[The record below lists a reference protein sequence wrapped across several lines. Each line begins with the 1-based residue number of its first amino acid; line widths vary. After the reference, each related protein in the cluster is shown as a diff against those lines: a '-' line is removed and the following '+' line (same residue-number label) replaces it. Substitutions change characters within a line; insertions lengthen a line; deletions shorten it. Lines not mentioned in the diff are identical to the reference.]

1 MSMTNS
7 DTNLWHRR
15 AFPLTQSAGKA
26 LARSVRR
33 RLLVPLTAVL
43 LLLVTPAIL
52 AYEEASQENGRIIVG
67 TECDYPPLSYAKI
80 RTSFIST
87 SYVNFLN
94 DNRDLTLPSR
104 SDQQLVT
111 IATVTVSAEFTL
123 VATSLLSDYVYLQP
137 EMVNNSNT
145 IFLPGNAGMFRNG
158 EFVGKG
164 DLPLVTAGEKL
175 TCGFGIDSQVRV
187 SRELAEKT
195 SRVQGGNRID
205 IYEYS
210 IALSNYK
217 SKSVGLRLFD
227 RLPYSDDSAINIE
240 LTDINVPVS
249 ENDNYLRNQRK
260 NGILRW
266 DLQLEPN
273 TIENS
278 ATFVTYGIT
287 MEYDKNL
294 SIMAANSH

>member
-1 MSMTNS
+1 
-7 DTNLWHRR
+7 
-15 AFPLTQSAGKA
+15 
-26 LARSVRR
+26 
-33 RLLVPLTAVL
+33 
-43 LLLVTPAIL
+43 
-52 AYEEASQENGRIIVG
+52 
-67 TECDYPPLSYAKI
+67 
-80 RTSFIST
+80 
-87 SYVNFLN
+87 
-94 DNRDLTLPSR
+94 
-104 SDQQLVT
+104 
-111 IATVTVSAEFTL
+111 
-123 VATSLLSDYVYLQP
+123 
-137 EMVNNSNT
+137 MVNNSNT